1 MDTEYSD
8 DERYTNYKFLENTI
22 RHVRNQER
30 ITEDWMEE
38 HKARIIAYREFW
50 HDMTRLNPEIKEYW
64 FRALAV
70 EAETLLTLLYEEIL
84 ETKSFTVEA
93 YHAFNECVY
102 KMAQTFVD
110 ENDLADMFS
119 AAAISK

>member
-1 MDTEYSD
+1 METEYSD
-8 DERYTNYKFLENTI
+8 GERYTNYKFLENTI

-30 ITEDWMEE
+30 ITEDWMED
-38 HKARIIAYREFW
+38 HKSRIVKYREFW
-50 HDMTRLNPEIKEYW
+50 HDMSRLNPEIKEYW

-84 ETKSFTVEA
+84 ETKTFTVES

-102 KMAQTFVD
+102 KMAQTFL
-110 ENDLADMFS
+110 EEEDLAEMFS
-119 AAAISK
+119 CAAISK

>member
-1 MDTEYSD
+1 METEYSD

-84 ETKSFTVEA
+84 ETKTFLVET

-119 AAAISK
+119 AAAIST